1 MKRRSKMEN
10 KENKSIKQKILLMF
24 SGGRDSY
31 LAACKL
37 IEKGYYVHMIT
48 FDNGCTSNLKAV
60 KSVAKTVIDHYGKDC
75 AKYLGIWNTAWHK
88 MMLDKNLQYMKPK
101 DMITN
106 YPELLPYEA
115 TCLCCR
121 TSMYLVAI
129 AYCKAMEIGYIS
141 EGARK
146 QQGFFVELDDMK
158 NRYEK
163 LCIKNDIQL
172 IWPVYEMES
181 DTERKIELGR
191 RGLLTKTLEPQC
203 HIGRPQLH
211 KLNEKE
217 KESLSQYYDIEI
229 EPYLKNIIQEDT
241 LTMRR
246 IIKKENSDKIC

>member
-1 MKRRSKMEN
+1 MEN

-37 IEKGYYVHMIT
+37 IEKGYFVHMIT

-75 AKYLGIWNTAWHK
+75 AKFLGIWNTAWHK

-129 AYCKAMEIGYIS
+129 AYCKAMEIGY
-141 EGARK
+141 
-146 QQGFFVELDDMK
+146 
-158 NRYEK
+158 
-163 LCIKNDIQL
+163 
-172 IWPVYEMES
+172 
-181 DTERKIELGR
+181 
-191 RGLLTKTLEPQC
+191 
-203 HIGRPQLH
+203 
-211 KLNEKE
+211 
-217 KESLSQYYDIEI
+217 
-229 EPYLKNIIQEDT
+229 
-241 LTMRR
+241 
-246 IIKKENSDKIC
+246 